1 MEVENEERKREYINL
16 KENRQDYGENILNL
30 TNTYIKYKLTEVS
43 SKNIYIFFKLN
54 KKVQLNHILYV
65 RNELK
70 M

>member
-43 SKNIYIFFKLN
+43 SKNIYIYIF
-54 KKVQLNHILYV
+54 QI
-65 RNELK
+65 E
-70 M
+70 